1 MISVHLIIVHRVP
14 DIQYILFVSNFF
26 QQKPMK
32 RNDKKEVTTQQQQ
45 CANRTEIVAI
55 YVPHITRQW
64 NFLQN
69 SKKKKKKIAIKFIGN
84 AIAIDIDVNVMWKN
98 HDKYWKNKEKQ

>member
-69 SKKKKKKIAIKFIGN
+69 FKKEEEKNCDKI
-84 AIAIDIDVNVMWKN
+84 
-98 HDKYWKNKEKQ
+98 YWKCHSDWYRRERNVKESW